1 MSDAEL
7 LNVVFVEFLAELSIR
22 QQPKVMELVQ
32 EPSWMDPI
40 VTYLK
45 NDEMPKDK
53 TKARILRLKA
63 TCYVLYNDK
72 RYWRGYSMSLLK
84 CVPPSEAEYIMR
96 EIHEDICGN
105 HAGGQSLAFN
115 TLRQGY
121 YWPTMKT
128 DCMEFAPKVC

>member
-40 VTYLK
+40 ATYLK

-72 RYWRGYSMSLLK
+72 RY
-84 CVPPSEAEYIMR
+84 
-96 EIHEDICGN
+96 
-105 HAGGQSLAFN
+105 
-115 TLRQGY
+115 
-121 YWPTMKT
+121 
-128 DCMEFAPKVC
+128 